1 MSKAAKG
8 YGTPVSRT
16 DPTSLPWLQIGFGKP
31 VRVSQVELVAA
42 NQSLTNIEVRSR
54 NNQF

>member
-54 NNQF
+54 DNQF